1 MRTKNTLKTSGRK
14 KRQRYLALH
23 LKSLGIAAIVAVII
37 CLVGVA
43 RTEESSV
50 LTGAELEDD
59 DFENNGSV
67 NQDAATDGNFG
78 TYIASTSGTQNNMYI
93 EFSEN
98 LRVKTIFFMNI
109 NNSNI
114 VRNG

>member
-1 MRTKNTLKTSGRK
+1 MRSKNTLKTSGRK
-14 KRQRYLALH
+14 NRQRYLALH

-50 LTGAELEDD
+50 LTGAKLRED
-59 DFENNGSV
+59 DFESSGSV

-78 TYIASTSGTQNNMYI
+78 TYIASTSGYRNNMYI
-93 EFSEN
+93 EFSERQ
-98 LRVKTIFFMNI
+98 RVKTIFFMNR
-109 NNSNI
+109 NN
-114 VRNG
+114 